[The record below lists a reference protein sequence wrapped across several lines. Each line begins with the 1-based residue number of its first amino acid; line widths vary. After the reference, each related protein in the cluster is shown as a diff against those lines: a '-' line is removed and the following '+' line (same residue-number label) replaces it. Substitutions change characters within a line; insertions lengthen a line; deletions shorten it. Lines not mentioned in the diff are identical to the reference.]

1 MTIKMQLKGTQQLT
15 ITPVMH
21 YFIQLLTDNHLELAS
36 TLQNEVESNPMLEIE
51 TVEKPV
57 REEEETNDYQKRIER
72 ADASFMTPYEDQG
85 FFRKD
90 PDSIDKN
97 RALEILTPS
106 NVSLADHLLEQAG
119 ASFDSDEE
127 IEIARQIIYN
137 LDGDGYLKIEIES
150 IASLIGTTPAEIERV
165 RRLITLFDPPG
176 CASKSL
182 NECLLAQVG
191 EGPEDKTLQRLI
203 QDHLEDL
210 SRSNYELIAKRLNVD
225 SEEVLRLAARL
236 KRLNPYPAKSFDR
249 EEVEYAEV
257 DLMLLKE
264 NNDYRVVYL
273 EEGLPRLTLSKYYQE
288 MLEKTADKRTVSY
301 LKSRWRDAQFFIESI
316 ELRKKTILRI
326 AEYLVKAQK
335 DFLDFG
341 DKWKKPLTMKE
352 VAREVGLNES
362 TISRA
367 VSNKFM
373 AWEKGVIPLKV
384 FFSYGLK
391 GDFGF
396 SHAVGTIKDKIRELI
411 AAEPAKKPLA
421 DDEIAARLAALGI
434 RIARRTVRNY
444 REEMKIPS
452 SFVRKKENKIK
463 GVQNEH

>member
-1 MTIKMQLKGTQQLT
+1 MSIKIQLKGTQQLT

-21 YFIQLLTDNHLELAS
+21 YFIQLLADNHLELAE
-36 TLQNEVESNPMLEIE
+36 TLQNEVEANPMLEIE
-51 TVEKPV
+51 TVEKTV
-57 REEEETNDYQKRIER
+57 REAVANDYQKRIER
-72 ADASFMTPYEDQG
+72 ADASFMTPYEDHG
-85 FFRKD
+85 FFKKD
-90 PDSIDKN
+90 PDAIDKN
-97 RALEILTPS
+97 RALEVLTPS
-106 NVSLADHLLEQAG
+106 SVSLADFLLEQAG
-119 ASFDSDEE
+119 ASLTSEAE
-127 IEIARQIIYN
+127 IEIARQVIYN
-137 LDGDGYLKIEIES
+137 LDSDGYLKTEIES
-150 IASLIGTTPAEIERV
+150 IASLIGTTPPEIERV
-165 RRLITLFDPPG
+165 RRLIIQFDPPG
-176 CASKSL
+176 CASKTLS
-182 NECLLAQVG
+182 ECLLAQVG
-191 EGPEDKTLQRLI
+191 EGPEDELLRQLI
-203 QDHLEDL
+203 RDHLEDL
-210 SRSNYELIAKRLNVD
+210 SRANYEAIAKRLGVGA
-225 SEEVLRLAARL
+225 EEVLRLAGRL
-236 KRLNPYPAKSFDR
+236 KRLTPRPAEAFSR

-264 NNDYRVVYL
+264 NGEYRVVYL
-273 EEGLPRLTLSKYYQE
+273 EEGLPRLTLSRYYQE
-288 MLEKTADKRTVSY
+288 MLEKSRDKKTVSY

-341 DKWKKPLTMKE
+341 EKWKKPLTMKD

-362 TISRA
+362 TVSRA
-367 VSNKFM
+367 VRNKFM
-373 AWEKGVIPLKV
+373 TSEKGIIPLKV

-411 AAEPAKKPLA
+411 AGEAPEKPLA
-421 DDEIAARLAALGI
+421 DDEIAARLAGLGI

-463 GVQNEH
+463 GVQHEH

>member
-1 MTIKMQLKGTQQLT
+1 MSIKMQLKNTQQLT

-85 FFRKD
+85 FFKKD
-90 PDSIDKN
+90 PDRIDKN
-97 RALEILTPS
+97 RAMEILTPS
-106 NVSLADHLLEQAG
+106 EVSLADHLLEQAG
-119 ASFDSDEE
+119 ASFHSEEE

-150 IASLIGTTPAEIERV
+150 IAPLIKTTPAEIERV

-182 NECLLAQVG
+182 TECLLAQVG
-191 EGPEDKTLQRLI
+191 EGPEDETLRRLI
-203 QDHLEDL
+203 RDHLEDL
-210 SRSNYELIAKRLNVD
+210 SRSNYELIAKHLGID
-225 SEEVLRLAARL
+225 SEEVLRLAGRL
-236 KRLNPYPAKSFDR
+236 KRLTPHPAESFDR
-249 EEVEYAEV
+249 EQVEYAEV
-257 DLMLLKE
+257 DLMLFKE
-264 NNDYRVVYL
+264 NGEYHVVYL
-273 EEGLPRLTLSKYYQE
+273 EEGLPRLTLSRYYHE
-288 MLEKTADKRTVSY
+288 MLEKAPDKHTVSY
-301 LKSRWRDAQFFIESI
+301 LKNRWRDAQFFIESI

-326 AEYLVKAQK
+326 AEYLVKTQK

-341 DKWKKPLTMKE
+341 DKWKKPLSMKD

-362 TISRA
+362 TVSRA

-373 AWEKGVIPLKV
+373 TWEKGVIPLKL

-411 AAEPAKKPLA
+411 SSEPAEKPLA
-421 DDEIAARLAALGI
+421 DDEITARLAMLGI

>member
-1 MTIKMQLKGTQQLT
+1 MPLKLQLKGTQQLT

-21 YFIQLLTDNHLELAS
+21 YFIQLLADNHLELAE
-36 TLQNEVESNPMLEIE
+36 TLQNEVEANPMLEIE
-51 TVEKPV
+51 AVEKTV
-57 REEEETNDYQKRIER
+57 REDEANEMQKRIER
-72 ADASFMTPYEDQG
+72 ADTSFMTPYEEHG
-85 FFRKD
+85 FLRKN
-90 PDSIDKN
+90 PDDLDKN
-97 RALEILTPS
+97 RALEILTPA

-119 ASFDSDEE
+119 AGFASEEE

-137 LDGDGYLKIEIES
+137 LDGDGYLKTEIES
-150 IASLIGTTPAEIERV
+150 IASLIGTTPAEIERL
-165 RRLITLFDPPG
+165 RGLITLFDPPG

-182 NECLLAQVG
+182 PECLLAQVG
-191 EGPEDKTLQRLI
+191 EAPEDEMLRRLI
-203 QDHLEDL
+203 RDHLEDL
-210 SRSNYELIAKRLNVD
+210 SRSNYEAISRSLGIPMDEL
-225 SEEVLRLAARL
+225 LRLVSRL
-236 KRLNPYPAKSFDR
+236 KRLNPRPAEAFSR

-257 DLMLLKE
+257 DLMLIKE
-264 NNDYRVVYL
+264 NGEYRVMYL

-288 MLEKTADKRTVSY
+288 MLEKTGDKKTVAY
-301 LKSRWRDAQFFIESI
+301 LKSRYRDAQFFIESI

-326 AEYLVKAQK
+326 AEYLVKTQK

-341 DKWKKPLTMKE
+341 EKWKKPLTMKD

-367 VSNKFM
+367 MSNKFM
-373 AWEKGVIPLKV
+373 TSEKGIIPLKV

-411 AAEPAKKPLA
+411 AAETPEKPLA
-421 DDEIAARLAALGI
+421 DDEIAVRLAALGI
-434 RIARRTVRNY
+434 RVARRTVRNY
-444 REEMKIPS
+444 REELKIPS

-463 GVQNEH
+463 GVQHEH

>member
-1 MTIKMQLKGTQQLT
+1 MTIKMQLRGSQQLT

-21 YFIQLLTDNHLELAS
+21 YFIQLLADNHLELAE
-36 TLQNEVESNPMLEIE
+36 TLQNEVEANPMLEIE
-51 TVEKPV
+51 TPEKIV
-57 REEEETNDYQKRIER
+57 SESEANDYEKRIER
-72 ADASFMTPYEDQG
+72 ADSSFMTPYEDHG
-85 FFRKD
+85 FLRKN
-90 PDSIDKN
+90 PDDIDKSK
-97 RALEILTPS
+97 ALEVLTPS
-106 NVSLADHLLEQAG
+106 SVTLADHLLEQAG
-119 ASFDSDEE
+119 ATFGSDIE

-150 IASLIGTTPAEIERV
+150 IASLIQTTPAEIERV

-176 CASKSL
+176 CASRSL
-182 NECLLAQVG
+182 AECLLAQVG
-191 EGPEDKTLQRLI
+191 ESPQNEKLRLLI

-210 SRSNYELIAKRLNVD
+210 SRSNYETIGRRLGVPMD
-225 SEEVLRLAARL
+225 ELLQLAARL
-236 KRLNPYPAKSFDR
+236 KRLTPRPAERFSR

-257 DLMLLKE
+257 DLMLVKDNGE
-264 NNDYRVVYL
+264 YRVMYL
-273 EEGLPRLTLSKYYQE
+273 DEGLPRLTLSKYYQE
-288 MLEKTADKRTVSY
+288 MLEKTGDKKTVSY
-301 LKSRWRDAQFFIESI
+301 LKTRYRDAQFFIESI

-341 DKWKKPLTMKE
+341 EKWKKPLTMKD
-352 VAREVGLNES
+352 VAREVNLNES

-367 VSNKFM
+367 MSNKFM
-373 AWEKGVIPLKV
+373 TSEQGIIPLKV
-384 FFSYGLK
+384 FLSYGLK

-411 AAEPAKKPLA
+411 TAEAADKPLA
-421 DDEIAARLAALGI
+421 DDDIAARLATLGI

-444 REEMKIPS
+444 REELNIAS

-463 GVQNEH
+463 GGKHEH